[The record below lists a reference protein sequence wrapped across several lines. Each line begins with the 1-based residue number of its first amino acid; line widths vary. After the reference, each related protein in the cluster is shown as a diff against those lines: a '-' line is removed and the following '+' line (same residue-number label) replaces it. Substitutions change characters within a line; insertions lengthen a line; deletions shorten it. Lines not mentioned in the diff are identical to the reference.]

1 MDYIRITDE
10 QITDSKI
17 MNDITIRRPLTW
29 ISEGATD
36 VGTVRPLNE
45 DSFLCQPD
53 IGLWT
58 VADGMGGHDGGS
70 VASKMIVDNLSQLIS
85 KINLDDY
92 VNDIENAIKDA
103 NNRLL
108 KYSRVQLNGRI
119 IGSTFVSLLIK
130 GNVGVC
136 LWAGDS
142 RLYRFRHDKLTPL
155 SKDHS
160 HVAELVSEG
169 LISEEEAKH
178 HPEANVITR
187 AVGTSERLD
196 IDVDVFEVRV
206 GDQFLLCSDGLYNA
220 VEDAD
225 ISQCLREASINTS
238 LNKLIQAALDNQAS
252 DNVSV
257 ILVKGTHQNV
267 SV

>member
-1 MDYIRITDE
+1 
-10 QITDSKI
+10 
-17 MNDITIRRPLTW
+17 MNDVTIRRPLMW
-29 ISEGATD
+29 LSEGATD

-45 DSFLCQPD
+45 DSFLCQPE

-70 VASKMIVDNLSQLIS
+70 VASQLIVKNLSELVAHN
-85 KINLDDY
+85 NLDNF
-92 VNDIENAIKDA
+92 VTDIENAITDA

-108 KYSRVQLNGRI
+108 DYARAKLNGRI
-119 IGSTFVSLLIK
+119 IGSTVVSLLIK

-142 RLYRFRHDKLTPL
+142 RLYRFRHDKLTQI
-155 SKDHS
+155 SRDHS
-160 HVAELVSEG
+160 HVAELVSQG
-169 LISEEEAKH
+169 LISEEEAKT

-196 IDVDVFEVRV
+196 IDVDVFDVHV
-206 GDQFLLCSDGLYNA
+206 GDLFLLCSDGLYNS
-220 VEDAD
+220 VEDGE
-225 ISQCLREASINTS
+225 IIQCLRESALEQSV
-238 LNKLIQAALDNQAS
+238 NKLIETALHNKAS

-257 ILVKGTHQNV
+257 VLIKGIHQNV

>member
-1 MDYIRITDE
+1 
-10 QITDSKI
+10 

-45 DSFLCQPD
+45 DSFITRPE

-70 VASKMIVDNLSQLIS
+70 VASQMIVDSLKNLTPRD
-85 KINLDDY
+85 NLDHF
-92 VNDIENAIKDA
+92 VNDIENIIIEV
-103 NNRLL
+103 NERLL
-108 KYSRVQLNGRI
+108 TYSKENLSGRT

-130 GNVGVC
+130 GNIGVC

-142 RLYRFRHDKLTPL
+142 RLYRYRHNKLTPL
-155 SKDHS
+155 TEDHS
-160 HVAELVSEG
+160 HVAELIKQG
-169 LISEEEAKH
+169 MISPKEAET
-178 HPEANVITR
+178 HPERNVITR
-187 AVGTSERLD
+187 AVGTSEKIEID
-196 IDVDVFEVRV
+196 IDVFELNV

-220 VEDAD
+220 VSELDMV
-225 ISQCLREASINTS
+225 SCLNENS
-238 LNKLIQAALDNQAS
+238 LAMSTEKLIKTALNNNAS

-257 ILVKGTHQNV
+257 ILVKGMYK
-267 SV
+267 SAD

>member
-1 MDYIRITDE
+1 
-10 QITDSKI
+10 
-17 MNDITIRRPLTW
+17 MNDVTVRRPLMW
-29 ISEGATD
+29 VSEGATD

-45 DSFLCQPD
+45 DSFLCQPE
-53 IGLWT
+53 ICLWT

-70 VASKMIVDNLSQLIS
+70 VASQMIVENLSQLS
-85 KINLDDY
+85 AKTNLDAF
-92 VNDIENAIKDA
+92 VNDIENSVTDA

-108 KYSRVQLNGRI
+108 EYSRLKLNGRI

-142 RLYRFRHDKLTPL
+142 RLYRFRHDKLSQL
-155 SKDHS
+155 SRDHS

-169 LISEEEAKH
+169 LISEEEAKV

-187 AVGTSERLD
+187 AVGTSERID
-196 IDVDVFEVRV
+196 IDVDVFDVRV
-206 GDQFLLCSDGLYNA
+206 GDLFLLCSDGLYNA
-220 VEDAD
+220 VEDD
-225 ISQCLREASINTS
+225 EIIQCLRESTLDSSVN
-238 LNKLIQAALDNQAS
+238 NLIQTALNNKAS

-257 ILVKGTHQNV
+257 VLVKGIHQNV

>member
-1 MDYIRITDE
+1 
-10 QITDSKI
+10 

-29 ISEGATD
+29 ISAGLTD

-70 VASKMIVDNLSQLIS
+70 VASKKIVDNLSQLSS
-85 KINLDDY
+85 KTSLDDY
-92 VNDIENAIKDA
+92 VNDIENAVKDA
-103 NNRLL
+103 NNHLL
-108 KYSRVQLNGRI
+108 EYSRVQLNGRI
-119 IGSTFVSLLIK
+119 IGSTFVTMLIK

-155 SKDHS
+155 SRDHS

-169 LISEEEAKH
+169 LISEEEAKT

-196 IDVDVFEVRV
+196 IDVDVFDVRV
-206 GDQFLLCSDGLYNA
+206 GDQFLLCSDGLYNS
-220 VEDAD
+220 VED
-225 ISQCLREASINTS
+225 IEIIQCLRETS
-238 LNKLIQAALDNQAS
+238 LENSVNKLIQTALANKAS

-257 ILVKGTHQNV
+257 VLVKGTHQ
-267 SV
+267 

>member
-1 MDYIRITDE
+1 
-10 QITDSKI
+10 
-17 MNDITIRRPLTW
+17 MNDVTVRRPLMW
-29 ISEGATD
+29 VSEGATD

-45 DSFLCQPD
+45 DSFLCQPE

-70 VASKMIVDNLSQLIS
+70 VASQLIVENLSQLS
-85 KINLDDY
+85 TKSNLDAF
-92 VNDIENAIKDA
+92 VNDIENSVTDA

-108 KYSRVQLNGRI
+108 EYSRLQLNGRI

-142 RLYRFRHDKLTPL
+142 RLYRFRHDKLSQL
-155 SKDHS
+155 SRDHS

-169 LISEEEAKH
+169 LISEEEAKT

-187 AVGTSERLD
+187 AVGTSERID
-196 IDVDVFEVRV
+196 IDVDVFDVRV
-206 GDQFLLCSDGLYNA
+206 GDLFLLCSDGLYNA
-220 VEDAD
+220 IEDD
-225 ISQCLREASINTS
+225 EIMQCLRESTLENS
-238 LNKLIQAALDNQAS
+238 VNNLIQTALNNKAS

-257 ILVKGTHQNV
+257 VLVKGIHQNV

>member
-1 MDYIRITDE
+1 
-10 QITDSKI
+10 
-17 MNDITIRRPLTW
+17 MNDITVRRPLTW
-29 ISEGATD
+29 VSAGATD

-45 DSFLCQPD
+45 DSYLCQPD

-70 VASKMIVDNLSQLIS
+70 VASKMIVDNLSQLSS
-85 KINLDDY
+85 KVNLDDY
-92 VNDIENAIKDA
+92 VNDIESAIKDA

-108 KYSRVQLNGRI
+108 EYSRVKLNGRI

-142 RLYRFRHDKLTPL
+142 RLYRFRHEKLTPL

-169 LISEEEAKH
+169 LISEEEAKT

-196 IDVDVFEVRV
+196 IDIDVFDVSV
-206 GDQFLLCSDGLYNA
+206 GDQFLLCSDGLYNS
-220 VEDAD
+220 VEDTE
-225 ISQCLREASINTS
+225 IIQCLRESS
-238 LNKLIQAALDNQAS
+238 LESSVNSLIQTALENKAS

-257 ILVKGTHQNV
+257 VLVKGTHQNV

>member
-1 MDYIRITDE
+1 
-10 QITDSKI
+10 
-17 MNDITIRRPLTW
+17 MNDVTIRRPLMW
-29 ISEGATD
+29 VSEGATD

-70 VASKMIVDNLSQLIS
+70 VASQMIVEHLSYLSTKTNLETF
-85 KINLDDY
+85 
-92 VNDIENAIKDA
+92 VNDIENTVTAA

-108 KYSRVQLNGRI
+108 DYSREQLNGRI

-142 RLYRFRHDKLTPL
+142 RLYRFRHNKLSQL
-155 SKDHS
+155 SRDHS

-169 LISEEEAKH
+169 LLSEEAAKN

-187 AVGTSERLD
+187 AVGTSERIDID
-196 IDVDVFEVRV
+196 IDVFDVSV
-206 GDQFLLCSDGLYNA
+206 GDLFLLCSDGLYNA
-220 VEDAD
+220 VEDDD
-225 ISQCLREASINTS
+225 IIQCLRESALDTS
-238 LNKLIQAALDNQAS
+238 VNKLIQTALNNQAS

-257 ILVKGTHQNV
+257 VLVKGIHQNV

>member
-1 MDYIRITDE
+1 
-10 QITDSKI
+10 
-17 MNDITIRRPLTW
+17 MNDVTIRRPLTW
-29 ISEGATD
+29 VSEGATD

-45 DSFLCQPD
+45 DSFLCQPE

-70 VASKMIVDNLSQLIS
+70 VASQMIVEHLSHLSI
-85 KINLDDY
+85 KVNLDTF
-92 VNDIENAIKDA
+92 VNDIENTVTDA

-108 KYSRVQLNGRI
+108 EYSRVQLNGRI

-142 RLYRFRHDKLTPL
+142 RLYRFRQDKLSQLTT
-155 SKDHS
+155 DHS

-169 LISEEEAKH
+169 LISAEEAKN

-196 IDVDVFEVRV
+196 IDVDVFDVRI
-206 GDQFLLCSDGLYNA
+206 GDLFLLCSDGLYNA
-220 VEDAD
+220 VEDD
-225 ISQCLREASINTS
+225 EIIQCLRETS
-238 LNKLIQAALDNQAS
+238 LENSVNKLIQTALHNQAS

-257 ILVKGTHQNV
+257 ILVKGIHQNV

>member
-1 MDYIRITDE
+1 
-10 QITDSKI
+10 

-29 ISEGATD
+29 LSAGLTD

-45 DSFLCQPD
+45 DSFVCQPD

-70 VASKMIVDNLSQLIS
+70 VASKLIVDNLSQLS
-85 KINLDDY
+85 SRVNLDDY
-92 VNDIENAIKDA
+92 VNDIEKAIKAA
-103 NNRLL
+103 NDHLL
-108 KYSRVQLNGRI
+108 EYSRVQLNGRI

-130 GNVGVC
+130 GNIGVC

-142 RLYRFRHDKLTPL
+142 RLYRFRHNKLTPL
-155 SKDHS
+155 SRDHS

-169 LISEEEAKH
+169 LISEEEAKT

-196 IDVDVFEVRV
+196 IDIDVFDVRV
-206 GDQFLLCSDGLYNA
+206 GDQFLLCSDGLYNS
-220 VEDAD
+220 VEDAE
-225 ISQCLREASINTS
+225 IIQCLSEGLIDSS
-238 LNKLIQAALDNQAS
+238 VDKLIQTALANKAS

>member
-1 MDYIRITDE
+1 
-10 QITDSKI
+10 

-29 ISEGATD
+29 VSEGATD

-45 DSFLCQPD
+45 DSFLTQPE

-70 VASKMIVDNLSQLIS
+70 VASQMIVNSLQQLSAQNHLS
-85 KINLDDY
+85 EF
-92 VNDIENAIKDA
+92 VNNIEDTITDV

-108 KYSRVQLNGRI
+108 EYSRAQLNGRT

-130 GNVGVC
+130 GNIGVC

-142 RLYRFRHDKLTPL
+142 RLYRIRHNKLSPITE
-155 SKDHS
+155 DHS
-160 HVAELVSEG
+160 HVVELIKQG
-169 LISEEEAKH
+169 LITEEEAEV
-178 HPEANVITR
+178 HPERNVITR
-187 AVGTSERLD
+187 AVGTSES
-196 IDVDVFEVRV
+196 IDVDVTLFELNV

-220 VEDAD
+220 VNELDM
-225 ISQCLREASINTS
+225 IGC
-238 LNKLIQAALDNQAS
+238 LNKDSREDSVKQLIQTALDNKAS

-257 ILVKGTHQNV
+257 ILVKGIYQ
-267 SV
+267 SAE

>member
-1 MDYIRITDE
+1 
-10 QITDSKI
+10 
-17 MNDITIRRPLTW
+17 MNDVTVRRPLMW
-29 ISEGATD
+29 LSEGATD

-70 VASKMIVDNLSQLIS
+70 VASQLIVKNLSQLS
-85 KINLDDY
+85 AKNNLDNFI
-92 VNDIENAIKDA
+92 NDIENTVIDA

-108 KYSRVQLNGRI
+108 EYARVKLNGRI
-119 IGSTFVSLLIK
+119 IGSTLVSLLIK

-142 RLYRFRHDKLTPL
+142 RLYRFRHEKLTQI
-155 SKDHS
+155 SRDHS

-169 LISEEEAKH
+169 LISEEEAKT

-196 IDVDVFEVRV
+196 IDVDVFDVQV
-206 GDQFLLCSDGLYNA
+206 GDLFLLCSDGLYNA
-220 VEDAD
+220 VQEQEIIECLKGDALEQ
-225 ISQCLREASINTS
+225 SV
-238 LNKLIQAALDNQAS
+238 NKLIETALYNKAS

-257 ILVKGTHQNV
+257 VLVKGTYQNV

>member
-1 MDYIRITDE
+1 
-10 QITDSKI
+10 
-17 MNDITIRRPLTW
+17 MNDVTIRRPVTW
-29 ISEGATD
+29 VSEGATD

-45 DSFLCQPD
+45 DSFICQPN

-70 VASKMIVDNLSQLIS
+70 VASQLIVEALQELS
-85 KINLDDY
+85 AKLSLNDF
-92 VNDIENAIKDA
+92 VNDIEQAVKSVNQQLIEYARA
-103 NNRLL
+103 E
-108 KYSRVQLNGRI
+108 LNGRI

-142 RLYRFRHDKLTPL
+142 RLYRFRHDKLSKL
-155 SKDHS
+155 SRDHS
-160 HVAELVSEG
+160 HVEELLSEG
-169 LISEEEAKH
+169 LISEEEAKN
-178 HPEANVITR
+178 HPESNVITR

-196 IDVDVFEVRV
+196 IDVDVFDMMV

-220 VEDAD
+220 VEDPA
-225 ISQCLREASINTS
+225 IEQCLRESNLTTS
-238 LNKLIQAALDNQAS
+238 VEKLIQTALDNRAS

-257 ILVKGTHQNV
+257 IVVKGIHQHANANV
-267 SV
+267 

>member
-1 MDYIRITDE
+1 
-10 QITDSKI
+10 
-17 MNDITIRRPLTW
+17 MNDVTVRRPLMW
-29 ISEGATD
+29 VSEGATD

-45 DSFLCQPD
+45 DSFLCQPE

-70 VASKMIVDNLSQLIS
+70 VASQLIVENLSQLSIKS
-85 KINLDDY
+85 NLDTF
-92 VNDIENAIKDA
+92 VNDIENTVTDA
-103 NNRLL
+103 NNSLL
-108 KYSRVQLNGRI
+108 EYSRLKLNGRI

-142 RLYRFRHDKLTPL
+142 RLYRFRHDKLTQL
-155 SKDHS
+155 SRDHS

-169 LISEEEAKH
+169 LISEEQAKT

-196 IDVDVFEVRV
+196 IDVDVFDVRV
-206 GDQFLLCSDGLYNA
+206 GDLFLLCSDGLYNA
-220 VEDAD
+220 VEDD
-225 ISQCLREASINTS
+225 EIMHCLRESALDTS
-238 LNKLIQAALDNQAS
+238 VNKLIQTALNNKAS

-257 ILVKGTHQNV
+257 VLVKGIHQNV
-267 SV
+267 NV

>member
-1 MDYIRITDE
+1 
-10 QITDSKI
+10 
-17 MNDITIRRPLTW
+17 MNDVTVRRPLTW
-29 ISEGATD
+29 VSEGATD

-45 DSFLCQPD
+45 DSFLCQSE

-70 VASKMIVDNLSQLIS
+70 VASQLIVENLSHLS
-85 KINLDDY
+85 KKANLDDF
-92 VNDIENAIKDA
+92 VNDIENTVTDA

-108 KYSRVQLNGRI
+108 EYSRVKLNGRI

-142 RLYRFRHDKLTPL
+142 RLYRFRHDKLSQL
-155 SKDHS
+155 SRDHS

-169 LISEEEAKH
+169 LISEEEAKT

-196 IDVDVFEVRV
+196 IDVDVFDVRV
-206 GDQFLLCSDGLYNA
+206 GDLFLLCSDGLYNA
-220 VEDAD
+220 VAD
-225 ISQCLREASINTS
+225 DEIMQCLRESS
-238 LNKLIQAALDNQAS
+238 LEIAVNKLIQTALDNQAS

-257 ILVKGTHQNV
+257 ILVKGIHQNV

>member
-1 MDYIRITDE
+1 
-10 QITDSKI
+10 
-17 MNDITIRRPLTW
+17 MNDITVRRPLTW

-45 DSFLCQPD
+45 DSFICQSE

-58 VADGMGGHDGGS
+58 VADGMGGHDGGK
-70 VASKMIVDNLSQLIS
+70 VASQMIVDSLSKLVV
-85 KINLDDY
+85 KINLDDF
-92 VNDIENAIKDA
+92 VCDIENTIKDV
-103 NNRLL
+103 NNHLL
-108 KYSRVQLNGRI
+108 DYSRAQLNGRI

-142 RLYRFRHDKLTPL
+142 RLYRFRHNTLTQL
-155 SKDHS
+155 TTDHS

-169 LISEEEAKH
+169 LISEEEAKN

-196 IDVDVFEVRV
+196 IDIDVFDVRV
-206 GDQFLLCSDGLYNA
+206 GDQLVLCSDGLYNA
-220 VEDAD
+220 VEDQE
-225 ISQCLREASINTS
+225 IIQCLRETCLDVSVNQ
-238 LNKLIQAALDNQAS
+238 LIQRALNNQAS
-252 DNVSV
+252 DNISV
-257 ILVKGTHQNV
+257 VIVKGTHQHV
-267 SV
+267 GV

>member
-1 MDYIRITDE
+1 
-10 QITDSKI
+10 
-17 MNDITIRRPLTW
+17 MNDVTVRRPLMW
-29 ISEGATD
+29 VSEGATD

-45 DSFLCQPD
+45 DSFLCQPE

-70 VASKMIVDNLSQLIS
+70 VASQMIVENLGHLSS
-85 KINLDDY
+85 KINLDTF
-92 VNDIENAIKDA
+92 VNDIENSVTDA

-108 KYSRVQLNGRI
+108 EYSRLQLNGRI

-142 RLYRFRHDKLTPL
+142 RLYRFRHDKLSQL
-155 SKDHS
+155 SRDHS

-169 LISEEEAKH
+169 LISEEDAKT

-187 AVGTSERLD
+187 AVGTSERIDID
-196 IDVDVFEVRV
+196 IDVFDVRV
-206 GDQFLLCSDGLYNA
+206 GDLFLLCSDGLYNA
-220 VEDAD
+220 VEDDD
-225 ISQCLREASINTS
+225 IMQCLRESTLDDSVN
-238 LNKLIQAALDNQAS
+238 NLIQTALNNKAS

-257 ILVKGTHQNV
+257 VLVKGIHQNV

>member
-1 MDYIRITDE
+1 
-10 QITDSKI
+10 

-29 ISEGATD
+29 LSAGLTD

-45 DSFLCQPD
+45 DSFVCQPD

-70 VASKMIVDNLSQLIS
+70 VASKLIVDNLSKLSS
-85 KINLDDY
+85 KVNLDDY
-92 VNDIENAIKDA
+92 VNDIEKAIKAA
-103 NNRLL
+103 NDHLL
-108 KYSRVQLNGRI
+108 EYSRVQLNGRI

-155 SKDHS
+155 SRDHS

-169 LISEEEAKH
+169 LISEEEAKT

-196 IDVDVFEVRV
+196 IDIDVFDVRV
-206 GDQFLLCSDGLYNA
+206 GDQFLLCSDGLYNS
-220 VEDAD
+220 VEDAE
-225 ISQCLREASINTS
+225 IMQCLRESSLETS
-238 LNKLIQAALDNQAS
+238 VDKLIQTALDNKAS

-257 ILVKGTHQNV
+257 VLVKGTHQNV